1 MGDEWDD
8 DGNLN
13 YNGRDDDN
21 EDVVRDGE
29 EIRDILKEYF

>member
-8 DGNLN
+8 DGNPDHN
-13 YNGRDDDN
+13 DHDDNN

-29 EIRDILKEYF
+29 EIRDILKEYL